1 MIKTLEFQ
9 AESFDIQGPKGRK
22 RCQSGAHA
30 ALLLNHAR
38 SGAAPEEAVPSHSGA
53 FGEVYLIEYLRTDLR
68 QSLPHGAL
76 LRGSEDFPQEPCP
89 TQCPLGSSLIYLGPC
104 QPVSAS
110 ARDVVFSPRST
121 LPRGPQVPALS
132 SNLGSLFLSP
142 HGPRHLRALQNSQGR
157 WCRCKRCNLICTI
170 IAVII
175 PYLIEPKIHC
185 KARHYFVCP

>member
-1 MIKTLEFQ
+1 MAKSHRFPEPRFSHLLSVDLNETP
-9 AESFDIQGPKGRK
+9 SP
-22 RCQSGAHA
+22 SG
-30 ALLLNHAR
+30 
-38 SGAAPEEAVPSHSGA
+38 G
-53 FGEVYLIEYLRTDLR
+53 FGEGCLIEYLRTDLT

-76 LRGSEDFPQEPCP
+76 LRGSEDFPEEPCP
-89 TQCPLGSSLIYLGPC
+89 TQCPLGSSLICLGPC

-110 ARDVVFSPRST
+110 ARDVGFSPRST

-132 SNLGSLFLSP
+132 SNLGSPFLFP
-142 HGPRHLRALQNSQGR
+142 HRPGHLRALQNSQGR
-157 WCRCKRCNLICTI
+157 RCRGRRCNLICTI